1 VTNKGETWV
10 ESQRLQEGTVFR
22 QKSGWL
28 RPDPFAASPVRE
40 LYTAES
46 AKAMVAQ
53 VRAALARDSSPE
65 TLAALNSE
73 LARGIESFW
82 GYWFQRIEFP
92 AQHISSTSNHK
103 WACFDEGGL
112 NTLEGRLTSD
122 EASIMR
128 PFPKWLYIEPV
139 LPDLRGKSVLE
150 LGTCNGFFS
159 FRFAEAGAASVTGV
173 EVVEQTYATAVWAAG
188 VLGHKNV
195 EFLNTD
201 FLMDLTL
208 QPRDVVFLSEVHNHF
223 LMPFY
228 GLCRLVHLANETLI
242 LDTGVR
248 DMPGHSLELTS
259 GWERDPARL
268 LFHSF
273 NLSDGLL
280 LDFLNLIGIAP
291 ERVTRYKAPG
301 GGHTLYYI
309 DTRHVAERRREL
321 NYPDYLRKVIEL
333 EFVLPKA

>member
-10 ESQRLQEGTVFR
+10 ESQRLQEGIVFR
-22 QKSGWL
+22 QESGWL

-46 AKAMVAQ
+46 VKAMVAQ

-65 TLAALNSE
+65 TLAALNSD

-173 EVVEQTYATAVWAAG
+173 EVVERPYASAVWAAG

-273 NLSDGLL
+273 NFSDGLL

>member
-1 VTNKGETWV
+1 MANKGETWV
-10 ESQRLQEGTVFR
+10 ESQRFQEGTAFR
-22 QKSGWL
+22 QESGAS
-28 RPDPFAASPVRE
+28 PDPFAASPVRE

-46 AKAMVAQ
+46 AKAMVAKC
-53 VRAALARDSSPE
+53 VRRSPGTVRPKRSPRSTANWRVGLNRSGATGSSASSFRRITSARPRITSGRASTKAASTLSKAGSRATKRPSCGPFRSGFTSNPCCPTCEANRCSSLAR
-65 TLAALNSE
+65 
-73 LARGIESFW
+73 
-82 GYWFQRIEFP
+82 
-92 AQHISSTSNHK
+92 
-103 WACFDEGGL
+103 
-112 NTLEGRLTSD
+112 
-122 EASIMR
+122 
-128 PFPKWLYIEPV
+128 
-139 LPDLRGKSVLE
+139 
-150 LGTCNGFFS
+150 CNGFFS

-173 EVVEQTYATAVWAAG
+173 EVVEQAYASAVWAAG

-228 GLCRLVHLANETLI
+228 GLCRLVHLAKETLI
-242 LDTGVR
+242 LDTAVR
-248 DMPGHSLELTS
+248 DMPAHSLELTS

-273 NLSDGLL
+273 YFSDGLL

-291 ERVTRYKAPG
+291 ERVTRYRAPG

-321 NYPDYLRKVIEL
+321 NYPEYLRKVIEL

>member
-1 VTNKGETWV
+1 
-10 ESQRLQEGTVFR
+10 
-22 QKSGWL
+22 
-28 RPDPFAASPVRE
+28 
-40 LYTAES
+40 
-46 AKAMVAQ
+46 MVAQ
-53 VRAALARDSSPE
+53 VRAALARDNSPE

-103 WACFDEGGL
+103 WANLDEGGL
-112 NTLEGRLTSD
+112 NTLGGRLTSD

-128 PFPKWLYIEPV
+128 PFPKWLYLEPV
-139 LPDLRGKSVLE
+139 LPDLRDKSVLE
-150 LGTCNGFFS
+150 IGSCNGFFS

-173 EVVEQTYATAVWAAG
+173 EVVEGLCASAVWAAG

-201 FLMDLTL
+201 LLLDLTL
-208 QPRDVVFLSEVHNHF
+208 QPHDVVFLSEVHNHF

-228 GLCRLVHLANETLI
+228 GLCRLIHLSKETLI
-242 LDTGVR
+242 LDTGAR
-248 DMPGHSLELTS
+248 DMPSHSLELTS

-268 LFHSF
+268 IYHSF
-273 NLSDGLL
+273 YFSDGLL
-280 LDFLNLIGIAP
+280 LDFLSLIGIAP

-321 NYPDYLRKVIEL
+321 NYPDYLRKVIAL